1 MYYGLFQDQV
11 VVGGEYGWWWYF
23 PRHKFNG
30 TILNNINM
38 PLLWVIIDTALT
50 LLNRL
55 IRKLSVQFLGSCI
68 SVEFMWRDPF
78 CTHRYCSE
86 TGQRSVKY
94 FNTCNIKITVY

>member
-1 MYYGLFQDQV
+1 MYYGLFQDQL
-11 VVGGEYGWWWYF
+11 VVGGEWGWCCYF
-23 PRHKFNG
+23 PRHNFNG

-68 SVEFMWRDPF
+68 SV
-78 CTHRYCSE
+78 
-86 TGQRSVKY
+86 
-94 FNTCNIKITVY
+94 NTALMSFTNVNNIGLLELLLNIMFINTSLK